1 MSSHALYRFCV
12 STPPLAPKPAGTGD
26 TGCCRNCTLPCRQP
40 RQGWRDDSSTVIQ
53 PWETS
58 LHTVDRILRKQSS
71 LHKQNNITRPPDTIF
86 SVPLHQLISA
96 LDKMAAI
103 SQATFSSTFSW
114 MRTLEF
120 RFNFRIFFSPKS
132 PIDNRSALVQVM
144 ARRLFGAKPLPETML
159 TQFTD
164 VNTGHWVGWVKPSS
178 KRCDMS

>member
-1 MSSHALYRFCV
+1 MLSLNILFIIQLH
-12 STPPLAPKPAGTGD
+12 PPLSPTTARLARRLQHGHSTLRDIFTYYWQD
-26 TGCCRNCTLPCRQP
+26 TSEAVFITQTKQYNKTP
-40 RQGWRDDSSTVIQ
+40 RHH
-53 PWETS
+53 
-58 LHTVDRILRKQSS
+58 L
-71 LHKQNNITRPPDTIF
+71 